1 MDRCLSSWDVSAIVI
16 SEGKDFLSADN
27 LRMGQA
33 GWGIIVEQRVGWRI
47 GLGLLYPSR
56 YILGTALGCTSSFER
71 NIL

>member
-1 MDRCLSSWDVSAIVI
+1 
-16 SEGKDFLSADN
+16 
-27 LRMGQA
+27 MGQA